1 MYRNGDYLVIC
12 DRCGFP
18 AHRSECRKQ
27 WNGLLVHAIR
37 CYDKKHPSLEPWKR
51 PQEDKPIGDPRPQKS
66 MDHALTS
73 LSSSASIYDTSISV
87 DSVRNVGILTPIGI
101 TLDNNIIFWSFSTT
115 VPTGNTIILNEY
127 IIGPASSGNVVYIA
141 SNSEENF
148 ISMTHQE
155 RLAALL

>member
-1 MYRNGDYLVIC
+1 
-12 DRCGFP
+12 
-18 AHRSECRKQ
+18 
-27 WNGLLVHAIR
+27 
-37 CYDKKHPSLEPWKR
+37 
-51 PQEDKPIGDPRPQKS
+51 